1 MSPTPTPAITRDDL
15 VAGLHARGV
24 CYLAPTPSGDE
35 RALTDEE
42 LILGLAGSKDSR
54 LRFAL
59 VALLLRHPM
68 LSDAVE
74 RLCAQAHPAAVLGEL
89 RKRYLAALYLQ
100 RLWRTRLRLAFGDS
114 PLIPERFTA
123 EFRLPSP
130 EVMHGEMGLQRLTEH
145 SPYND
150 WSSYEQLVELLIEQ
164 PCARA

>member
-1 MSPTPTPAITRDDL
+1 MAPTPTPAITRDDL

-24 CYLAPTPSGDE
+24 CYLAPTPAGDE
-35 RALTDEE
+35 RVVTDEE
-42 LILGLAGSKDSR
+42 LVLGLAESKDSR

-68 LSDAVE
+68 LSEVVE
-74 RLCAQAHPAAVLGEL
+74 RACARALPANVLGEL

-123 EFRLPSP
+123 EFQLPSP
-130 EVMHGEMGLQRLTEH
+130 EVMHGELGLQRLTEH

-150 WSSYEQLVELLIEQ
+150 WSSYEQLVDLLIEQ
-164 PCARA
+164 PCARV